1 MKFLLIR
8 LRLIGDV
15 AFTTPAIAALR
26 RYYPDATLWYLVER
40 AAAPVV
46 EHNPHL
52 DRVIVAERPRGLARL
67 GYDVALARRLR
78 RERFDVVIDF
88 HGGPRS
94 AWLTRATGAAR
105 RIGYNLPGRFWT
117 YTDCVP
123 WTRALVPPRHSVDN
137 QSDLLAPLGVPR
149 PAAGAPPM
157 EMPLDAS
164 AGARVAARL
173 RDAGVRDEDPIVVIH
188 ASASSPFRR
197 WPAERFAQLAAT
209 LVRERDTAR
218 VVFTSGP
225 SELALQEQLTMAARA
240 MAGADHGSRVLRC
253 GDFTLTEL
261 RALIERASVYI
272 GGDSGP
278 LHIAAT
284 TRTPIV
290 ALFGPTVPER
300 SLPWRDPGIPSI
312 AIDAGSLPCRPCD
325 QRHCVPG
332 DFRCL
337 TGVPVERVAAAAI
350 ALLRADRQ

>member
-1 MKFLLIR
+1 
-8 LRLIGDV
+8 
-15 AFTTPAIAALR
+15 LR
-26 RYYPDATLWYLVER
+26 RHYPDATLWYLVER

-52 DRVIVAERPRGLARL
+52 DRVVVAERPRGLARL
-67 GYDVALARRLR
+67 AYDVALARQLR

-94 AWLTRATGAAR
+94 AWLTRATGAPR

-117 YTDCVP
+117 YTDRVP
-123 WTRALVPPRHSVDN
+123 WTRALVPVRHSVDN
-137 QSDLLAPLGVPR
+137 QSDLLAPLGVAK
-149 PAAGAPPM
+149 PAAGMPPM
-157 EMPLDAS
+157 EMPLDEGA
-164 AGARVAARL
+164 AARVAGRL
-173 RDAGVRDEDPIVVIH
+173 HDAGVRDEHPLVVIH

-197 WPAERFAQLAAT
+197 WPSERFAQLAAA
-209 LVRERDTAR
+209 LVRDHEAVR

-225 SELALQEQLTMAARA
+225 SELALQDQLTITARRLS
-240 MAGADHGSRVLRC
+240 GPHGDRVLRC
-253 GDFTLTEL
+253 GDFSLVEL
-261 RALIERASVYI
+261 RALIERAAVYV

-300 SLPWRDPGIPSI
+300 SLPWRDGAIPTI
-312 AIDAGSLPCRPCD
+312 AVDAGSLPCRPCD

-337 TGVPVERVAAAAI
+337 TRVSVERVTAEAI
-350 ALLRADRQ
+350 ALLRTSWRPSPGAAAQ